1 MVSGLSPRVA
11 GVSALQAQQSCSRLG
26 RNPVLFSA
34 ALDCSPSCHSPLR
47 KAFTLCALG
56 EWAAVIAFLDISS
69 LASGLRLGHSDP
81 ICQQSLGG
89 RTTVGFHFKSPG
101 KGPSLGCLRNRI
113 ARVSAKYP
121 VPSVAPP
128 DLAFIYQESHFLEA
142 RRGDPYVLCFHSL
155 FSEVGSLQTATP
167 TLTLCK
173 ITAFLTASYNG

>member
-128 DLAFIYQESHFLEA
+128 GSCLYLSGITLPRGTP
-142 RRGDPYVLCFHSL
+142 RRSICLVLSFTL
-155 FSEVGSLQTATP
+155 FSGGLPADRHPNINSL
-167 TLTLCK
+167 
-173 ITAFLTASYNG
+173 